1 MIILDVECYSNYFL
15 LSLLNS
21 DTGAIKDFELYEGK
35 ELECKKIA
43 DVLRTF
49 KTLGFNSLNYDLPM
63 ISAALRG
70 DTNRQ
75 LKQLS
80 DAIINSEQ
88 VWPVLRQ
95 FKISVPSAWQ
105 HIDIIA
111 LPIGQAS
118 LKIYGGRLHAPKLQ
132 DLPIEPNA
140 LISAPQRALLR
151 EYCHNDHL

>member
-21 DTGAIKDFELYEGK
+21 DTGATKDFELYEGK
-35 ELECKKIA
+35 ELECKIA

-49 KTLGFNSLNYDLPM
+49 TTLGFNSSNYDLPM
-63 ISAALRG
+63 IVAALRG
-70 DTNRQ
+70 DTNQQ

-95 FKISVPSAWQ
+95 FKISVPSAWRAPVNSFEFHSCERTPQ
-105 HIDIIA
+105 VA
-111 LPIGQAS
+111 NLS
-118 LKIYGGRLHAPKLQ
+118 LSLGL
-132 DLPIEPNA
+132 
-140 LISAPQRALLR
+140 
-151 EYCHNDHL
+151 